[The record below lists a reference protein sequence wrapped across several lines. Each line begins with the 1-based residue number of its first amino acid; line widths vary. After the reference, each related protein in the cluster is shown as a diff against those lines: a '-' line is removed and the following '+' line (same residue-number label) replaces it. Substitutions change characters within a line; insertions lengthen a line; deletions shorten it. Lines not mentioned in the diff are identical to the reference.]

1 MNKIVV
7 ESVRIID
14 FSSEK
19 SCFVKFNDGIN
30 VVTSKNTSRGKS
42 SILRAIYH
50 SMGADSGYDK
60 LFSAA
65 NKVFE
70 IIFNYS
76 NKKYRIVRKGNKYFC
91 FINSKL
97 TTISTEYKQ
106 LAKFFEKEFGL
117 GVYLTDRKGVLDIA
131 PTTYLF
137 IPYFADQDLTWK
149 FLLSVPFKNGQQFED
164 SSLINLYYYHM
175 GVLNKTYYTY
185 NNKKLNYETKLT
197 KIKDSNEE
205 LQKSIFS
212 LKEYF
217 NNSQISIDESSV
229 KANLDFLKNEIN
241 KYLKA
246 ENNIK
251 NSMFENENNI
261 AKFSIQIEKIKE
273 LLKDFKK
280 AKDNQIE
287 CPNCGYEIKN
297 DKSVLY
303 ENELLKQ
310 KLDLIEFDLEN
321 EKIKYAA
328 NRDEYLK
335 IANQIEMLTKKYT
348 SDNASFENYLKTQ
361 TSKILLGDL
370 EKEYLENSNNLES
383 LYEKIAEIDDILK
396 LYGDKKTQVNKD
408 FKTLYLHNLND
419 LGIYNVTK
427 KDLQNFKVYRRSG
440 SQLVR
445 SMLAYFITIIQLK
458 NKYNKDNYNF
468 PLIIDSPLEGE
479 QDDIDKNEI
488 INKILEFYNKSD
500 MKNQIIIASLNAHE
514 LFENEENINFI
525 DLYTEKEHLLTNEN
539 YKKDNEIKFIKNLI
553 NESVTI

>member
-1 MNKIVV
+1 MNKIVI

-14 FSSEK
+14 FSEEK

-91 FINSKL
+91 FIDSKL
-97 TTISTEYKQ
+97 TIISTEYKQ

-175 GVLNKTYYTY
+175 GVLNKTYYSY
-185 NNKKLNYETKLT
+185 NNKKLNYETKLS
-197 KIKDSNEE
+197 KIKDANEE
-205 LQKSIFS
+205 LQKRIFS

-246 ENNIK
+246 ENSIK
-251 NSMFENENNI
+251 NSIFENENNI
-261 AKFSIQIEKIKE
+261 AKFTIQIEKIKE
-273 LLKDFKK
+273 LLKDLKK
-280 AKDNQIE
+280 TKNNQVE

-321 EKIKYAA
+321 ERIKYTS
-328 NRDEYLK
+328 NREEYLK
-335 IANQIEMLTKKYT
+335 IVNQIEMLTKKYT

-370 EKEYLENSNNLES
+370 EKEYLENSSNLED
-383 LYEKIAEIDDILK
+383 LIEKIAEIDDILK

-458 NKYNKDNYNF
+458 NKYNKDSYNF

-525 DLYTEKEHLLTNEN
+525 DLYTEKEHLLTNDN
-539 YKKDNEIKFIKNLI
+539 YKNDNEIKFIKNLI
-553 NESVTI
+553 DETVRV